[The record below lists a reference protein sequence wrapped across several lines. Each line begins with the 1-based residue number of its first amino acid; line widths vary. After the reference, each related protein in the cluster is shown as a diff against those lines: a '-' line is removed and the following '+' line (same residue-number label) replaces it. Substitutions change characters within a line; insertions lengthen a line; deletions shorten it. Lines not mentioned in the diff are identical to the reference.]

1 MNNKITSDD
10 TSVDES
16 VKEKMSETERII
28 IGSVGAAIVGIA
40 TYPAITGYWER
51 LILTL
56 DFALYLAF
64 LVRIAGFVLIGGF
77 WAYLHKSENNR
88 MKVFQTGCLAPA
100 MLAGIIY
107 ANPPIQSDEVVT
119 GGIYNQQT
127 TVSSVIID
135 EKSGNSFSIISPA
148 YAQSSSG
155 TSKESFF
162 TRFLGGLLGR

>member
-16 VKEKMSETERII
+16 VKEKMSETERVF
-28 IGSVGAAIVGIA
+28 IGAIGAAIVGFS
-40 TYPAITGYWER
+40 TYPAITGYWEK
-51 LILTL
+51 LILTP
-56 DFALYLAF
+56 DFAFYLAF
-64 LVRIAGFVLIGGF
+64 LVRLAAFVFIGGF

-107 ANPPIQSDEVVT
+107 ANAPIQSDEVVT
-119 GGIYNQQT
+119 AGIHNQQT

-155 TSKESFF
+155 PSKESFF
-162 TRFLGGLLGR
+162 TKFVAGLWGR